1 MAHALSEDFHCEES
15 HEPDLARG
23 LPKHFAICI
32 YMYIVSVFS
41 TQLCGHLCGD
51 VFLLAKPSVHAY
63 YGVAFTPVV
72 DTIPKSPFIV
82 IAQWH
87 SLGCEEK
94 TTTNSVSVPHRFIK
108 LCLSVCMTA

>member
-41 TQLCGHLCGD
+41 TQLCGH
-51 VFLLAKPSVHAY
+51 
-63 YGVAFTPVV
+63 
-72 DTIPKSPFIV
+72 
-82 IAQWH
+82 

-108 LCLSVCMTA
+108 LCLSVCMTACALFPRLPWWGRERGGGTGGRGWRGIREEGGGHVCW